1 MTVQIR
7 KTYRDINPE
16 MLFDEIQGLAQ
27 RHGIK
32 IGETKVQTYP
42 LPSGSTQTRIMM
54 TVKTQGEQPQDEK
67 ECGDAQ
73 IISSPG
79 GETKL
84 LLDLNENIVI
94 KENIS
99 SLQEDINFTLD
110 SYEIKW

>member
-1 MTVQIR
+1 MAVQIR

-42 LPSGSTQTRIMM
+42 LPSGATQTRIMM
-54 TVKTQGEQPQDEK
+54 TVKTQGKQPEDEK

-73 IISSPG
+73 IISAPG

-84 LLDLNENIVI
+84 LLDQR
-94 KENIS
+94 KHHYHGKY
-99 SLQEDINFTLD
+99 LQPSGRHQFHPRLIRN
-110 SYEIKW
+110 